1 MSSKPKTIEGVTE
14 VRDGKRLIGVVYQRQ
29 DGAYDAIAFG
39 GMAPIRQHDY
49 TAVDTAAEG
58 VEWIEKFNAEN
69 YR

>member
-1 MSSKPKTIEGVTE
+1 MSAKPKTIEGVTE

-29 DGAYDAIAFG
+29 DGAFDAIAFG

-49 TAVDTAAEG
+49 SAYDTAAEA
-58 VEWIEKFNAEN
+58 VEWIEKINAEN